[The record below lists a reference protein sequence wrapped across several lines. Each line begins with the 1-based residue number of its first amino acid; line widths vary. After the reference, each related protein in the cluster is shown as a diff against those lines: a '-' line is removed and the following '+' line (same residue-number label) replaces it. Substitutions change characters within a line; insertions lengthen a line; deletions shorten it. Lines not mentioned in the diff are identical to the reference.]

1 MTKIHWKLL
10 EKRTYEEQKEL
21 LEIVE
26 YFPPVVMKMEL
37 AEWLEDKLRNR

>member
-10 EKRTYEEQKEL
+10 KKRTYEEQKEL
-21 LEIVE
+21 LKILE
-26 YFPPVVMKMEL
+26 YFPAIEIKMEL

>member
-21 LEIVE
+21 LKIVE
-26 YFPPVVMKMEL
+26 YFPLVMMKMEL